1 MEINRE
7 GDFARL
13 SEKLEHNHERNFQVI
28 GGEAQEGY
36 KSSLVQAKDQINS
49 INQEG

>member
-1 MEINRE
+1 MRKRFSS
-7 GDFARL
+7 DWW
-13 SEKLEHNHERNFQVI
+13 
-28 GGEAQEGY
+28 EAQEGY